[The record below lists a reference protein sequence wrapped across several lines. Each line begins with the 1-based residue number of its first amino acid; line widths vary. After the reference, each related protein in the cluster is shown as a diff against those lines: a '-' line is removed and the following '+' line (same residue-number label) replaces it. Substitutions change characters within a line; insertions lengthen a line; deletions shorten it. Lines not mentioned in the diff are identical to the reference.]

1 MSVPAITSPP
11 AGDTGLTRSARLM
24 RALGAKATSV
34 WSQLSPDEASRL
46 SAEMDRLGED
56 VHAERGVLRSY
67 VDAMRAPSSIAP
79 KTSSGVWTTLSQNDG
94 VEIARLLERESPQII
109 AVILSKL
116 TPDAAAKT
124 VRALP
129 RSLAT
134 EALKRVITL
143 GPINPSALKAI
154 EKVLQTQVASQS
166 APSQSSGHAQVAQIF
181 DQLDPQS
188 EQSLLAAL
196 DGVQPGSGEKI
207 RALMFTF
214 EDLARLDPASLQTI
228 LANIDRTILTLA
240 LKGASDAVT
249 DVFFQNLTQRAGD
262 LLRDEIAALGPIR
275 RADIDQA
282 RANMLAIARTLV
294 RRGDILAHEPN
305 DELVE

>member
-1 MSVPAITSPP
+1 MSLPAMTS
-11 AGDTGLTRSARLM
+11 GTVGETGLTRSARLM
-24 RALGAKATSV
+24 RALGAKAASV
-34 WSQLSPDEASRL
+34 WNELSPEEANRL
-46 SAEMDRLGED
+46 SAEMDRLGD
-56 VHAERGVLRSY
+56 NADAERGILRHY
-67 VDAMRAPSSIAP
+67 VEAMHARPTRSP
-79 KTSSGVWTTLSQNDG
+79 HPNSGVWTHLSSQDG
-94 VEIARLLERESPQII
+94 AQIARLLESESPQII

-134 EALKRVITL
+134 EALKRVLTL
-143 GPINPSALKAI
+143 GDVHPGALKAL
-154 EKVLQTQVASQS
+154 EQVLQAEVANGHASSQ
-166 APSQSSGHAQVAQIF
+166 AHGHAQVAQIF

-188 EQSLLAAL
+188 EQTLLAAL
-196 DGVQPGSGEKI
+196 DGVQPGAGEKI

-240 LKGASDAVT
+240 LKGASESVT

-262 LLRDEIAALGPIR
+262 LLRDEIAALGPVR

-282 RANMLAIARTLV
+282 RANVLAVARTLV
-294 RRGDILAHEPN
+294 KRGDILAHEPN